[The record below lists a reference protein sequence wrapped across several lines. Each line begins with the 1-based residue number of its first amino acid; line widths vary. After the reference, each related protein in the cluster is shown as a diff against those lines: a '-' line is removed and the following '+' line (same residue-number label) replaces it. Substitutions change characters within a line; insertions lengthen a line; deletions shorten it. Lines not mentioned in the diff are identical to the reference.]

1 MNRKISVIGLGYVG
15 LPVAAAFGKIT
26 QVIGIDINP
35 RRIEELSE
43 GRDWTGEVKT
53 TDLKSAD
60 IFFTTNP
67 DDLKRADFHIV
78 TVPTPIDTAKRPN
91 LTPLLQASDTV
102 GRILKKDDIV
112 VYESTVYPGCT
123 EEDCVP
129 LLEGRSGL
137 KLEVDFGVGYSPE
150 RINPGDRKHTFSK
163 ITKIVSGSSLET
175 TNIVAE
181 VYASVVNAGI
191 HKVSS
196 IKVAEAAK
204 VIENAQRDLNI
215 AFTNEL
221 AMLFNHL
228 NIDTNEVLEAAGTK
242 WNFLPFRPGLVGGH
256 CVGVDPYYLTHKA
269 EQAGYNPQVIL
280 SGRRINDG
288 IGSFVAQQTVQTMA
302 AAEIGSAGALVSVFG
317 LTFKED
323 CPDLRNS
330 QVPNI
335 IAELKRYG
343 CNVQVHDPCCD
354 PLEAEFEYGIQLCTE
369 KELKPAD
376 ALVLAVA
383 HHQYHEWSVESW
395 QSLLKQ
401 GGVVSDVKN
410 VVPSVKLKHCG
421 HRVWRL

>member
-15 LPVAAAFGKIT
+15 LPVAAAFGKMT
-26 QVIGIDINP
+26 QVIGFDINQQ
-35 RRIEELSE
+35 RIDELCK
-43 GRDWTGEVKT
+43 GQDWTGEIESSV
-53 TDLKSAD
+53 LKSAD
-60 IFFTTNP
+60 IMFTTNP
-67 DDLKRADFHIV
+67 DDLSRADLHIV
-78 TVPTPIDTAKRPN
+78 AVPTPIDAAKRPN

-102 GRILKKDDIV
+102 GRILKKGDIV

-123 EEDCVP
+123 EEDCLP
-129 LLEGRSGL
+129 LLEDRSGL
-137 KLEVDFGVGYSPE
+137 KLGVDFGVGYSPE
-150 RINPGDRKHTFSK
+150 RINPGDREHTFTK
-163 ITKIVSGSSLET
+163 IKKIVSGSNLET

-181 VYASVVNAGI
+181 VYATVVTAGI
-191 HKVSS
+191 HRVSS

-221 AMLFNHL
+221 AMLFNCL
-228 NIDTNEVLEAAGTK
+228 NIDTNEVLEAASTK
-242 WNFLPFRPGLVGGH
+242 WNFMPFRPGLVGGH

-269 EQAGYNPQVIL
+269 ERAGYHSQVIL

-288 IGSFVAQQTVQTMA
+288 IGSFVAQQTVKTMA

-330 QVPNI
+330 RVPDI

-343 CNVQVHDPCCD
+343 CTFQVHDPCCD
-354 PLEAEFEYGIQLCTE
+354 PQEAEDEYGIRLCEE

-383 HHQYHEWSVESW
+383 HHQYHEWSVDYW
-395 QSLLKQ
+395 RSLLKQ

-410 VVPSVKLKHCG
+410 VVPRKNLEQYG
-421 HRVWRL
+421 HRVWKL